1 MRRRELLQFGG
12 AALVPAALLA
22 HGRTSAADRAMQ
34 PGGRRLTQFGLQ
46 LSTVTRLM
54 MQDFEGTLRQ
64 VAGIGYSLVEFSAMG
79 LLGRPVEHVKELM
92 AEVGLQ
98 APIGR
103 VSPKLPADVMQM
115 PREEAMRVFAERG
128 QARYLVENVK
138 HALEDAQAFGQK
150 VINLPALPPTEFGSL
165 EQVKQNIAA
174 INAAGEVCAAQG
186 VQFGYHNHDWELT
199 PIDGIIPYDL
209 MIEQTDPQNV
219 SFQLDTYWIVKA
231 GGNLSDYLSRYSGRF
246 NSTHLK
252 DIDADGDFEDV
263 GYGAIDFPSFVAQA
277 EAVGA
282 AYHFVERDN
291 PPDPL
296 GAIQR
301 SYDYLRN
308 MTY

>member
-1 MRRRELLQFGG
+1 
-12 AALVPAALLA
+12 
-22 HGRTSAADRAMQ
+22 
-34 PGGRRLTQFGLQ
+34 
-46 LSTVTRLM
+46 M

-64 VAGIGYSLVEFSAMG
+64 VAGIGYSQVEFSAMG
-79 LLGRPVEHVKELM
+79 LLGRPVEHLKQLM
-92 AEVGLQ
+92 AEIGLR

-115 PREEAMRVFAERG
+115 RREEAMRVFAERG
-128 QARYLVENVK
+128 QAKYLVENVK
-138 HALEDAQAFGQK
+138 HALEDVLAFGQT
-150 VINLPALPPTEFGSL
+150 VLNLPALPPTAFGSL
-165 EQVKQNIAA
+165 DQVKQSIAA

-199 PIDGIIPYDL
+199 PIQGVIPYDL
-209 MIEQTDPQNV
+209 MIEQTDPRNV
-219 SFQLDTYWIVKA
+219 SFQLDSYWIVKG
-231 GGNLSDYLSRYSGRF
+231 GGNLSEYLSRYPGRF

-252 DIDADGDFEDV
+252 DIDEQGDFEDV
-263 GYGAIDFPSFVAQA
+263 GHGTIDFPRFVAEA

-301 SYDYLRN
+301 SYDYLRD

>member
-1 MRRRELLQFGG
+1 MRRRELLRLGG
-12 AALVPAALLA
+12 AALASATLLA
-22 HGRTSAADRAMQ
+22 NGRTWAAERAMQ
-34 PGGRRLTQFGLQ
+34 PGGRRLTQIGLQ
-46 LSTVTRLM
+46 LSTVTRLL

-64 VAGIGYSLVEFSAMG
+64 VAGIGYTQVEFSAMG
-79 LLGRPVEHVKELM
+79 LLGRPVEHVRQLM

-103 VSPKLPADVMQM
+103 VSPKMPADVMQM

-128 QARYLVENVK
+128 QAKYLVENVK

-165 EQVKQNIAA
+165 DQVQANIEA

-199 PIDGIIPYDL
+199 PIDGIVPYDL
-209 MIEQTDPQNV
+209 MIEQTDPDNV
-219 SFQLDTYWIVKA
+219 SFQLDSYWIVKG

-246 NSTHLK
+246 NSCHLK
-252 DIDADGDFEDV
+252 DIDQHGDFEDV
-263 GYGAIDFPSFVAQA
+263 GHGTIDFPRFIA
-277 EAVGA
+277 EAEAAGA
-282 AYHFVERDN
+282 RHFFVERDD
-291 PPDPL
+291 PPDPAD
-296 GAIQR
+296 AIQR
-301 SYDYLRN
+301 SYEYLRD